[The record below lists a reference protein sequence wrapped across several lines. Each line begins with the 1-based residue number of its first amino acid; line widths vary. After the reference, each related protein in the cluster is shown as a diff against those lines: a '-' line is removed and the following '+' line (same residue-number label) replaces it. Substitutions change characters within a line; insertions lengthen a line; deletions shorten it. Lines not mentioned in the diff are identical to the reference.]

1 MTFGFLSALQQ
12 APPGQPSSTPGQ
24 PGGVEIRDIAPP
36 VDVFPY
42 PLWQVAIVAAV
53 ALILLAL
60 LGWWIARRMAN
71 RPVSPPP
78 SPRAVALR
86 ALEELRGMVQKLEP
100 YAFSIAVSDVL
111 RHFMDG
117 QYGFRAERQTSPE
130 FLASIS
136 QSATLTPEDRRL
148 LADFLERCDLIKF
161 ARVSGD
167 EETNR
172 ALLESAGAFVQ
183 GGRA

>member
-1 MTFGFLSALQQ
+1 MMFGFLSALQQ
-12 APPGQPSSTPGQ
+12 VPSGQPAASPP

-42 PLWQVAIVAAV
+42 PLWQVALVAAV
-53 ALILLAL
+53 ALILLGL
-60 LGWWIARRMAN
+60 LVWWIARRMSR
-71 RPVSPPP
+71 RPAAPPL

-86 ALEELRGMVQKLEP
+86 SLEELRGMVHQLEP

-111 RHFMDG
+111 RHFIDR
-117 QYGFRAERQTSPE
+117 QYGFQAELQTSPE
-130 FLASIS
+130 FLASIT
-136 QSATLTPEDRRL
+136 QSRTLTVEDRGL

-161 ARVSGD
+161 ARVGGS

-183 GGRA
+183 GGQA